1 MKELLSQKKVPFT
14 DKNVREDAVALIEL
28 RKIGVSSVPVT
39 IIDGQR
45 ILGFDRAAIE
55 RALAAA

>member
-1 MKELLSQKKVPFT
+1 MKELLSLKNVPFT
-14 DKNVREDAVALIEL
+14 DKNVREDAVALNEL
-28 RKIGVSSVPVT
+28 RKLGVSSVPVT

-45 ILGFDRAAIE
+45 IHGFDRAAIE

>member
-14 DKNVREDAVALIEL
+14 DKNVREDAVALNEL
-28 RKIGVSSVPVT
+28 RKMGYNSVPVT

>member
-1 MKELLSQKKVPFT
+1 MLSQKKVPFT
-14 DKNVREDAVALIEL
+14 DKNVREDAVALNEL
-28 RKIGVSSVPVT
+28 RKMGYNSVPVT

-45 ILGFDRAAIE
+45 IHGFDRAAIE

>member
-1 MKELLSQKKVPFT
+1 MLSQKKVPFT

-28 RKIGVSSVPVT
+28 RKMGYNSVPVT